1 MLEVTYVKTLFWG
14 IVSAIVITYNSHIGF
29 ALSGFIFGVFAMKYN
44 HTPEIAFNY
53 LKTIGYTFIVALCFG
68 FLFVAIA
75 SIS

>member
-1 MLEVTYVKTLFWG
+1 
-14 IVSAIVITYNSHIGF
+14 
-29 ALSGFIFGVFAMKYN
+29 MKYN

-53 LKTIGYTFIVALCFG
+53 LKTIGYTFIVALCVG